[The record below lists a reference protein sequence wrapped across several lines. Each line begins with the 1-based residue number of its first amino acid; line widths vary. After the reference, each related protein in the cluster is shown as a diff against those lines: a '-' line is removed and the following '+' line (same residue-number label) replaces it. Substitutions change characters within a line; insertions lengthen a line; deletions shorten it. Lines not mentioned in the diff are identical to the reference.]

1 MKPIL
6 ILLFLFVML
15 SAQETLAG
23 KPAVIE
29 LNDGS
34 VVRAEIVSF
43 SKGEYT
49 FKSESLGTITV
60 DESRIKN
67 IRIGASQQT
76 FSRSPSTGHSP
87 STAPSLDEQIT
98 ALRNGMASDPATMD
112 KITSLQSDPD
122 FQSLL
127 SDPEIMNAVS
137 AGNISA
143 LMSNPKLLNLINKP
157 AVQEIIKGATK

>member
-1 MKPIL
+1 MKQIL
-6 ILLFLFVML
+6 ILIILFVTL

-23 KPAVIE
+23 NPAEIE

-34 VVRAEIVSF
+34 VVRGEIVSF

-60 DESRIKN
+60 DETRIKN

-76 FSRSPSTGHSP
+76 PSKSPSTGP
-87 STAPSLDEQIT
+87 SIDEQIT
-98 ALRNGMASDPATMD
+98 ALQNGMESDRSTMD

-127 SDPEIMNAVS
+127 NDPEIMNAVS

-157 AVQEIIKGATK
+157 AVQEIIKGITK